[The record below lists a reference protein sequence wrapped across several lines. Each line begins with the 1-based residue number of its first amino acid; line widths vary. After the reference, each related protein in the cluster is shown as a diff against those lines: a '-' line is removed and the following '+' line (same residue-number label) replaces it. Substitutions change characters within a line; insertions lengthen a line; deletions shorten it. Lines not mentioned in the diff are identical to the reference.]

1 MENLKINWGFIA
13 VLFAAAAIWT
23 VILLALFGIY

>member
-1 MENLKINWGFIA
+1 MENQKINWGFIA
-13 VLFAAAAIWT
+13 VLFAAAIWT